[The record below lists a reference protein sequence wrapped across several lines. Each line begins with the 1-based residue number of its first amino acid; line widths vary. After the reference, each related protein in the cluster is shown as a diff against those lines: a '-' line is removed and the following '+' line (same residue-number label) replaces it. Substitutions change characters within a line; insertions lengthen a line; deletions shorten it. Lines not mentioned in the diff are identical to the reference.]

1 MTVNTSMDANGNRR
15 RILIVEDNPDIA
27 ELLVIRLGLA
37 GYVTCKAKDADIA
50 MNAVGDFKPHGIL
63 LDIGLPGRD
72 GFSFLQGLKATVQY
86 RDIPVLMLTARQA
99 MGDIKLAMSLG
110 AKDYVSKPFD
120 DQKLLFRIA
129 RMLGDQVAKPTKAD
143 RTYVWG
149 GR

>member
-1 MTVNTSMDANGNRR
+1 MTNTQR

-27 ELLVIRLGLA
+27 ELVSIRLGLA
-37 GYVTCKAKDADIA
+37 GYLTCKAKDADSA
-50 MNAVGDFKPHGIL
+50 MKLVGEFNPHGIL

-72 GFSFLQGLKATVQY
+72 GFSFLQGLKATVRY

-99 MGDIKLAMSLG
+99 MGDIQMAMSLG

-120 DQKLLFRIA
+120 DHKLLFRIS
-129 RMLGDQVAKPTKAD
+129 RMLGDQVAKPTAKE

-149 GR
+149 NRA